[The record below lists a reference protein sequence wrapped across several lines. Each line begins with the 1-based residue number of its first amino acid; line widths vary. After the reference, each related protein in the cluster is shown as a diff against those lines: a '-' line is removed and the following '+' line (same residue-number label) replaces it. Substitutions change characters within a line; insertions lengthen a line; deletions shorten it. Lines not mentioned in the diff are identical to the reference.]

1 MRLAEPPQLA
11 LLLALISRAAG
22 LYIPMEGMNG
32 MTQIKVALSKC
43 CFQGPPCTI

>member
-22 LYIPMEGMNG
+22 LDIPMEGMNG
-32 MTQIKVALSKC
+32 MMQIKVMLSEC
-43 CFQGPPCTI
+43 CL